1 MCALNESKQEMTM
14 HNTDTETTSQ
24 SNSSMTPSSTPP
36 EKKPFLES
44 NAPLAIGAAI
54 LILGSGFLGY
64 SVGHRQGLTVV
75 GYDADAEQL
84 VEVVQEQKT
93 RLESLNKSLNAAVQ
107 ERDVAV
113 SNSNDLYQAFTQAT
127 EDKQRTEG
135 MSAIYREV
143 LRQRGGL
150 SLTVQNLGVKPLP
163 DNAYE
168 YQVDLVQ
175 VSPNKR
181 RASGTVELRLIQGTE
196 VLVVPMEDSNF
207 NFDNYERL
215 TGRWSMPK
223 GFNPDFIEVRLNGV
237 TPVIKRF
244 SWSKGKAVEADSAF
258 ISEIPQAEASAQ

>member
-1 MCALNESKQEMTM
+1 MCVLNESKQEMTM

-44 NAPLAIGAAI
+44 NAPLAIGAASFNFRSVAFWAI
-54 LILGSGFLGY
+54 R
-64 SVGHRQGLTVV
+64 VGHRQGLTVV

-175 VSPNKR
+175 VSPSKR

-223 GFNPDFIEVRLNGV
+223 GFNPDFIEVR
-237 TPVIKRF
+237 
-244 SWSKGKAVEADSAF
+244 
-258 ISEIPQAEASAQ
+258 